1 MIEQFFSQNS
11 EPPMKA
17 LHHLIKSH
25 PNKLFKQPKVEV
37 VWSSE
42 ACPVGSAQS
51 KNIEFQFGW
60 IKQIAQSVVTI
71 YNSTNDSR
79 LEFRA
84 KSITN
89 LQVSNSILFWISKIE
104 NCQWQ
109 CTLCSQKFFWQRRR
123 MLLFQTE
130 VNLWE
135 KVKSEMI
142 HAFCKMYPLLNTLLG
157 ERPLAGWH

>member
-17 LHHLIKSH
+17 LHHLIKAH

-42 ACPVGSAQS
+42 ACPVGSAAHP

-109 CTLCSQKFFWQRRR
+109 CTLCSQKFFCKEEECCCFKQKLTSGKRSNQRWF
-123 MLLFQTE
+123 MLSAKCIRCST
-130 VNLWE
+130 
-135 KVKSEMI
+135 
-142 HAFCKMYPLLNTLLG
+142 HC
-157 ERPLAGWH
+157 